1 MNVSQ
6 NQIKKT
12 LSDPNNIKFI
22 RGLLESN
29 QFSNRSALSLSL
41 CEHFKFFDFS
51 GKAQKAGCVKAL
63 RTLET
68 GGHFILPKALWTPG
82 KRTQKRLEAPVAPPK
97 NLPKALNDIEQLE
110 LILVDTEEHMRI
122 WNELMINEH
131 PEGSRHLVGRQL
143 RYLVSSQ
150 HGWLGALGFASAA
163 LQLEDRDKWIGWKFD
178 HRQKYL
184 HYVINM
190 NRFLIRPNVHCQ
202 NLASKI
208 LSMSLLRLPEDFHSR
223 YGYRPLLVESF
234 VDDSRHLGT
243 CYRAAN
249 WVEIGKTKGRGRQD
263 RYNKAELAI
272 KSIYVYAL
280 EVDFRKKLGLSS
292 GDGKGKLKLTDGLES
307 DVWAQNEFGGAPLND
322 KRLSKRLVEIA
333 DAKAKI
339 PNRAFT
345 GVAKG
350 DWPAVKGYY
359 RFIDY
364 PEDSGVNMAN
374 ILAPHRERTI
384 RRMMGQK
391 VVLCI
396 QDDCKLNFDNLND
409 CEGLGEIGSNQTSAK
424 TGGLNLHSTFTIA
437 SNGLP
442 LGVLRG
448 ESSAPTNRDVND
460 KRKSHNIPIEEKK
473 TFAWIQH
480 HRDLVEVSKK
490 MPNTHLIDICD
501 READFFELFD
511 EQRKNPSVDILIRA
525 KQDRIIVNDLFI
537 RDGDE
542 KKEQVK
548 LFETIRNAPIQSKI
562 NVCIP
567 RQSERPKKSK
577 QEARKKRRGRVATLT
592 LRSMSVMLKPPKSY
606 GNAAEPLEISI
617 IHAKEEN
624 PPEGEEAIEWFLLT
638 TIKLQSAADIE
649 QCLRWYCLRWRI
661 EDWHRVLKSGCRIED
676 LANKKA
682 ERLINAISINMVIAW
697 RLMLMTLLGREIPEL
712 PAEVFFSDIEIKV
725 LHAYAK
731 KRKLPPPVKV
741 NEAVLIVANIG
752 GYLGRKNDP
761 PPGHQILWQG
771 YMELQFMCLGYS
783 LLEDSAPDD
792 G

>member
-1 MNVSQ
+1 MNISQ

-12 LSDPNNIKFI
+12 LSEPTNIDFI
-22 RGLLESN
+22 RGLLESD
-29 QFSNRSALSLSL
+29 QLTNRTALSLNL
-41 CEHFKFFDFS
+41 CNHFKFFDFR
-51 GKAQKAGCVKAL
+51 GKPQQAGCVKAL

-68 GGHFILPKALWTPG
+68 EGHFILPKASWAPG
-82 KRTQKRLEAPVAPPK
+82 KRTQKRLEAPVSPPHGI
-97 NLPKALNDIEQLE
+97 PKSINDIEQLK
-110 LILVDTEEHMRI
+110 LVLVDTEEHMRI

-131 PEGSRHLVGRQL
+131 PEGSRHLVGRQI
-143 RYLVSSQ
+143 RYLIGSQ
-150 HGWLGALGFASAA
+150 HGWLGGLGFASAA
-163 LQLEDRDKWIGWKFD
+163 LQLEDRDKWIGWKSE
-178 HRQKYL
+178 HRQQHL

-190 NRFLIRPNVHCQ
+190 NRFLIRPSVHCQ

-249 WVEIGKTKGRGRQD
+249 WVKIGKTKGRGRQD
-263 RYNKAELAI
+263 RYRQTQLAI
-272 KSIYVYAL
+272 KSIYVYTL
-280 EVDFRKKLGLSS
+280 EDDFRKTLGLSS
-292 GDGKGKLKLTDGLES
+292 DAGKGKLGLTDGLDS
-307 DVWAQNEFGGAPLND
+307 DVWAENEFGEAPLGD

-333 DAKAKI
+333 EAKAKI
-339 PNRAFT
+339 PDRAFT
-345 GVAKG
+345 GAAEG
-350 DWPAVKGYY
+350 NWPEVKGYY
-359 RFIDY
+359 RFIDHTD
-364 PEDSGVNMAN
+364 DSGVNMAN

-396 QDDCKLNFDNLND
+396 QDDCKLNFDNLNN
-409 CEGLGEIGSNQTSAK
+409 CTGLGSIGSNQTSAK
-424 TGGLNLHSTFTIA
+424 TAGLNLHSTFTIA

-448 ESSAPTNRDVND
+448 EGSAPTTRDVND
-460 KRKSHNIPIEEKK
+460 KRKCHNIPIEEKK
-473 TFAWIQH
+473 TFAWVQH

-490 MPNTHLIDICD
+490 MPNTRLIDICD

-511 EQRKNPSVDILIRA
+511 EQRKNPSVDLLIRA
-525 KQDRIIVNDLFI
+525 KQDRIIVDDLLI

-542 KKEQVK
+542 KEQVK
-548 LFETIRNAPIQSKI
+548 LFEAVRNAPIQSKI

-577 QEARKKRRGRVATLT
+577 QEAQKKREGRVATLT
-592 LRSMSVMLKPPKSY
+592 LRSMSVIVKPPKVY
-606 GNAAEPLEISI
+606 GNAEPLEISI

-624 PPEGEEAIEWFLLT
+624 PPEGEEPIEWFLLT

-649 QCLRWYCLRWRI
+649 QCMRWYCLRWRI

-676 LANKKA
+676 LANKTA

-697 RLMLMTLLGREIPEL
+697 RIMLMTLLGREMPEL

-725 LHAYAK
+725 LHLYAK
-731 KRKLPPPVKV
+731 K
-741 NEAVLIVANIG
+741 
-752 GYLGRKNDP
+752 KNSP
-761 PPGHQILWQG
+761 
-771 YMELQFMCLGYS
+771 CL
-783 LLEDSAPDD
+783 LR
-792 G
+792 